1 MNDSTTLYKYGGH
14 QFLWVE
20 HWTNDC
26 LNILDEARELGLES
40 FEISLGDDITFDPL
54 PVRKRADDLGLELT
68 VGPGNVW
75 PMECD
80 ISSESIENQQLG
92 MAWHRLII
100 QRAANMGAVA
110 YNGATYGHPGHILRQ
125 PRTHAELERV
135 AHNLYQ
141 LAEYAEKL
149 NVKLVIEP
157 MSRFRT
163 HLIQTAQD
171 AVELVSMVRHPYL
184 FINLDTYHMI
194 TEERDYAKAIVTCGN
209 ALWGIHACESDR
221 GVPGGG
227 LVPWDDVF
235 KSLADVCP
243 NARIL
248 METYNTGKR
257 GFGFKRGIFKDVC
270 PDPTDFVKNGL
281 AFLKQRTEAVKQR
294 NTSVFNNR
302 PAIAWINFG
311 CPE

>member
-1 MNDSTTLYKYGGH
+1 MTSYKYGAH

-20 HWTNDC
+20 QWTDDS
-26 LNILDEARELGLES
+26 LPILDEARELGLDS
-40 FEISLGDDITFDPL
+40 FEISLGDDIAFNPI
-54 PVRKRADDLGLELT
+54 PVRKRAEEIGLELT
-68 VGPGNVW
+68 VGPGNIW

-80 ISSESIENQQLG
+80 ISSESKENQRLG
-92 MAWHRLII
+92 MAWHRRII
-100 QRAANMGAVA
+100 EQAADLGAVA

-125 PRTHAELERV
+125 PRQYAELERI
-135 AHNLYQ
+135 AQNLRQ
-141 LAEYAEKL
+141 LAEYAERL

-163 HLIQTAQD
+163 HLIHSAHE
-171 AVELVSMVRHPYL
+171 AVDLVSMVQHPKI

-194 TEERDYAKAIVTCGN
+194 TEERHYANAIKTCGA

-235 KSLADVCP
+235 RSLADVCP

-248 METYNTGKR
+248 METYNTGKQ
-257 GFGFKRGIFKDVC
+257 GFGYKRGIFKDVC
-270 PDPTDFVKNGL
+270 PDAPDFVTNGL
-281 AFLKQRTEAVKQR
+281 EFLKQRAEAVQQK
-294 NTSVFNNR
+294 NTQH
-302 PAIAWINFG
+302 G
-311 CPE
+311 